1 MCKSSFS
8 FINGH
13 ICQIC
18 GKSLSSGGEFCY
30 ECKKN
35 PKGRMFD
42 KMRSVYEYKGSVRKL
57 ILKFK
62 YSNRTFLAKDFAL
75 DMYETTKNNDFY
87 QESDFII
94 SVPLNIIRK
103 IKRGYNQS
111 ELLADELSVKANIPV
126 LKNVLFRKKITKPQF
141 KLSRAERFENIKNS
155 FFVKNKESIIGKNIL
170 LIDDIVTTA
179 STLSACSSALKS
191 CGVDKIFILTLAKD

>member
-1 MCKSSFS
+1 MRQV
-8 FINGH
+8 FIF
-13 ICQIC
+13 
-18 GKSLSSGGEFCY
+18 GGEFCY

-35 PKGRMFD
+35 SKGPTFD

-62 YSNRTFLAKDFAL
+62 YSNRTFLAKDFAS
-75 DMYETTKNNDFY
+75 DMYETMKNNDFY

-111 ELLADELSVKANIPV
+111 ELLADELSIKANILV
-126 LKNVLFRKKITKPQF
+126 LRNVLFRKKITKPQF
-141 KLSRAERFENIKNS
+141 KLSRVERFENIKNS
-155 FFVKNKESIIGKNIL
+155 FFVKNKEVITGKNIL
-170 LIDDIVTTA
+170 LIDDIITTA
-179 STLSACSSALKS
+179 STLSACSATLKS
-191 CGVDKIFILTLAKD
+191 CRADKIFILTLARD